1 MRVLDDNN
9 VDASIVTSPSRPGDA
24 TLTPPPSHFAACPR
38 QDAPM
43 RSRCETWD
51 SRSERWGRL
60 MVATQ
65 AGERRCYEQ
74 LLRELDIWL
83 RRYYARRL
91 PPSAADDARQDSL
104 LAIHAKRHTYAPS
117 KPFGAWVT
125 AIARDKWIDR
135 IRDASRFTALALGDE
150 MPIED
155 HEEAAISAASLDD
168 LLRRLKPAHRLDQPS
183 PSFSPRGCRYR
194 PPDLE

>member
-1 MRVLDDNN
+1 
-9 VDASIVTSPSRPGDA
+9 
-24 TLTPPPSHFAACPR
+24 
-38 QDAPM
+38 
-43 RSRCETWD
+43 
-51 SRSERWGRL
+51 